1 MRDFWPIVS
10 VQIHSN
16 HRAMGA
22 DKCAL
27 LYLDIDR
34 LTTISMPATNKSAI
48 DGQDTIVNII
58 AARGAPNYR
67 NYGANK
73 RRRERLAALFLVSEQ
88 SGGSMAGD
96 PEAWG
101 VKQGVLA
108 WGTTRTCSAPCTW
121 CRLIC
126 NGQSM
131 GYQKELDPVTLL
143 RFYAVQNFKPI
154 WAPLSLKAAL
164 LLAERIATV
173 SDRCGNT
180 GPYSVLC
187 EYDYDYFIVSYNCT
201 NGDNEMNYIVK
212 SAHQKSA
219 AGAVFISQVFSYE
232 N

>member
-108 WGTTRTCSAPCTW
+108 WGTTRTCSVPCTW

-126 NGQSM
+126 NGQSH
-131 GYQKELDPVTLL
+131 
-143 RFYAVQNFKPI
+143 
-154 WAPLSLKAAL
+154 
-164 LLAERIATV
+164 
-173 SDRCGNT
+173 T

-187 EYDYDYFIVSYNCT
+187 EYEYDYLIVSYAPMVIMKWTTSPNLPLKNHLRRKCLHLT
-201 NGDNEMNYIVK
+201 TWNY
-212 SAHQKSA
+212 
-219 AGAVFISQVFSYE
+219 
-232 N
+232 